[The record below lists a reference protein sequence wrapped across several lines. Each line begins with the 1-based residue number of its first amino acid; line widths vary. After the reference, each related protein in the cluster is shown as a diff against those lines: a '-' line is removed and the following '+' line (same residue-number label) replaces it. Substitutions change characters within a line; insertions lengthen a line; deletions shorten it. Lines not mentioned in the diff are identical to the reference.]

1 MEELKEKMRLL
12 SSILRSIKN
21 GRLKIRFKGF
31 VFGAYHVED
40 QHVFETIKDEKV
52 VGKIALMDLTYSEE
66 NNDDLWFKMEGLPD
80 EVWMF
85 DYGLVLP
92 NGKAKVMA
100 QAKDIICHAL
110 LRDDK
115 EYCSL
120 MSDGKTLYLP
130 EFREDLSREEV
141 LKVKSMD
148 FSIHSLPLAKL

>member
-1 MEELKEKMRLL
+1 MEMKEKMSALY
-12 SSILRSIKN
+12 SIFRGLKN
-21 GRLKIRFKGF
+21 GSLKIKFKGF

-40 QHVFETIKDEKV
+40 QHVFEIVKDESV
-52 VGKIALMDLTYSEE
+52 VGKIALLDLTYSKED
-66 NNDDLWFKMEGLPD
+66 NDDIWFKMAGEE
-80 EVWMF
+80 EVWVF
-85 DYGLVLP
+85 NYGKLP
-92 NGKAKVMA
+92 NGKTKVMA

-115 EYCSL
+115 EYCSV

-148 FSIHSLPLAKL
+148 FSIHSLPLARI